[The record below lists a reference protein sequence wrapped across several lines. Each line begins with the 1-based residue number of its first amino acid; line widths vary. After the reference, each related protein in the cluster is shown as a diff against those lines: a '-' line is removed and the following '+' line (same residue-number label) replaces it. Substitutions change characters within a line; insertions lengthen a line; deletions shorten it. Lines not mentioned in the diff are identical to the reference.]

1 MSDRNSTGNTRE
13 IAENG
18 GNFTE
23 SSFITEALPSEIEI
37 IKNMKREPKKSN
49 SWGVKIS
56 EDTLTVDEQIK
67 FYVETRKSFMLHGP
81 SGIGKS
87 RRIEEFDPDFISI
100 VLRNGI
106 LPEEVIG
113 KNIYPNNDKTKAG
126 VWVPPAWYAELCKK
140 CKAEPNKNH
149 ILFIDEITNVRPSEQ
164 SLVFHLVLNN
174 SIGPNVGKLPENVV
188 VAAAGNSMKESE
200 AAYAMPEPLFRR
212 FEGHIELKPDIQQWL
227 EWGNQASKK
236 NKDRQKIHPLIA
248 SFVSTYGEKVFYSAY
263 DSENPPKFAI
273 DPRGWE
279 QVSDIIYDNN
289 GVLARELIVNK
300 VGEQIASSLIE
311 YAQTPQI
318 TLEDI
323 LNDNYFP
330 EDLPRKFDARYAL
343 ALSLRSVTM
352 EQITTVRKFV
362 KRLGPEILSAFDV
375 AWVNNDDEKALYLA
389 SLQDKEIEQE
399 L

>member
-1 MSDRNSTGNTRE
+1 MERRKTRKLSILVKLLIPTAFIVFMATAALSITSYMQLQESLISVGVENAEMAANIAVDVVDGDVLSTLKPGDE
-13 IAENG
+13 G
-18 GNFTE
+18 
-23 SSFITEALPSEIEI
+23 TEAYQSIYKELRRAKETCGILYLY
-37 IKNMKREPKKSN
+37 
-49 SWGVKIS
+49 
-56 EDTLTVDEQIK
+56 TL
-67 FYVETRKSFMLHGP
+67 YVE
-81 SGIGKS
+81 
-87 RRIEEFDPDFISI
+87 D
-100 VLRNGI
+100 
-106 LPEEVIG
+106 
-113 KNIYPNNDKTKAG
+113 G
-126 VWVPPAWYAELCKK
+126 VVYYGVDCS
-140 CKAEPNKNH
+140 
-149 ILFIDEITNVRPSEQ
+149 DV
-164 SLVFHLVLNN
+164 
-174 SIGPNVGKLPENVV
+174 
-188 VAAAGNSMKESE
+188 
-200 AAYAMPEPLFRR
+200 
-212 FEGHIELKPDIQQWL
+212 
-227 EWGNQASKK
+227 
-236 NKDRQKIHPLIA
+236 
-248 SFVSTYGEKVFYSAY
+248 VSTYGEKVFYSAY